1 MNLTNATWDDFWSW
15 VFCVLLTLCL
25 ATCVGCT
32 MGGKKSDS
40 AMVEDMADNCKHG
53 LKRAEVEQDD
63 DDKTVKIECADP
75 PRYGI

>member
-1 MNLTNATWDDFWSW
+1 MWDFHRYWIW
-15 VFCVLLTLCL
+15 GLLALLLTG
-25 ATCVGCT
+25 CVSCS
-32 MGGKKSDS
+32 MGGKKSETDL
-40 AMVEDMADNCKHG
+40 VEDMADNCKHG